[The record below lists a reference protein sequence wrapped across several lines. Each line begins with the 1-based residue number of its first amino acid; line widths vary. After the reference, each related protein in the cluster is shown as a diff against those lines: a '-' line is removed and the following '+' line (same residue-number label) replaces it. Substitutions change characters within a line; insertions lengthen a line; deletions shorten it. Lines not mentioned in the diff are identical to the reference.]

1 MTRQTRSRWSKA
13 ALTAAASALT
23 VIATAPMAMAQE
35 PASAATQREINIPAG
50 PLDDALITVSETFG
64 VIVIAPNELI
74 RGKTAPAVSGALNAE
89 QAIEASL
96 KGSNLD
102 LNRSESGAYV
112 IVQRTAQAAPA
123 RPTERIEPREPMVA
137 DTIVVTGTKQG
148 LTVQETTSS
157 VEIFDSERLEN
168 EALFTLNDALSRS
181 PNTSV
186 IGDSIAGINIRGINR
201 NGTNGAGQGEAIN
214 VFIDGVPVSGEG
226 LAGVTTIW
234 DTEQVEVLRGSQSTV
249 QGRNAIAG
257 AVVVESKKPGYEWE
271 GAARVRVAEFGTRQY
286 AGAISGP
293 IIEDQLAFRLSADY
307 QQTDGFITD
316 GFNGE
321 DDNFQE
327 NLTIRGR
334 ALIEPDAVD
343 GLSALFTVEY
353 SDRNFGLSQPTV
365 RAPSPSLMLGVDDVA
380 VDPDLFENFDPKNR
394 VSFDPFERETD
405 LETLKAIGDIAYD
418 FTDAIS
424 LKFIG
429 TYEDTESFSS
439 SAERQ
444 TNQFADLGN
453 FTDGDTKIYTAE
465 ARLHFDF
472 DKLSGLVGG
481 YYFKSEVSSV
491 PSRVLA
497 LSVGTPFIVTPA
509 DSVVAIEQT
518 IESEVENYA
527 FFTSWRY
534 EPNDKWDLD
543 FGFRFDREEFIT
555 VREVGSLTA
564 IPGDCS
570 ALVPGF
576 FVGSPEPIVTAPCA
590 DPLQFLIPPADPLQ
604 DNNFGVALPNGAV
617 TYNVNSDFSIFAGVR
632 RGYRAGG
639 TFLALGGDIE
649 AGDDLFQVVV
659 FDPEFLVS
667 YEAGWRSQW
676 LDGKFTLNGTAFFS
690 DYRDQQVSFTDAQGF
705 SVTANAGDT
714 VLYGLELSAD
724 YQATPN
730 WNIYGSLG
738 LLETDVREFVLAE
751 EIEDNPDT
759 PENEA
764 QGEINLAGNDLEQS
778 PAVSFTLGTSYRHD
792 SGLFGSISLNYRS
805 SAESDILNLG
815 PEELLNGLTER
826 VEPSALMNA
835 RVGYEI
841 GNFRLT
847 AFATNLLNEND
858 PENIRLGTSATLITP
873 GAPAPFPQ
881 FVARQPRTF
890 GVSLDASF

>member
-1 MTRQTRSRWSKA
+1 MGAVTTRKITIA
-13 ALTAAASALT
+13 ALTASASLAAL
-23 VIATAPMAMAQE
+23 APQ
-35 PASAATQREINIPAG
+35 PAFSQAAGGQSAAAQVENLSLPSQSLSQSVLAIGRQFNM
-50 PLDDALITVSETFG
+50 V
-64 VIVIAPNELI
+64 VIAPDPLV
-74 RGKTAPAVSGALNAE
+74 RGKTAPAISGVYTASEALDRALAGSGLDWRRSPTGE
-89 QAIEASL
+89 IVIAQREAARNRT
-96 KGSNLD
+96 SND
-102 LNRSESGAYV
+102 
-112 IVQRTAQAAPA
+112 
-123 RPTERIEPREPMVA
+123 RPPVVMDSI
-137 DTIVVTGTKQG
+137 IVTGTKQN
-148 LTVQETTSS
+148 LSVQETTNS

-168 EALFTLNDALSRS
+168 EALFTLNEALSRS
-181 PNTSV
+181 PNTSI

-214 VFIDGVPVSGEG
+214 VFIDGVPVSGDG

-249 QGRNAIAG
+249 KGRNAIAG
-257 AVVVESKKPGYEWE
+257 AVVVESKKPGYEWK
-271 GAARVRVAEFGTRQY
+271 GAARVRIADFGTRQY

-293 IIEDQLAFRLSADY
+293 IVEDQLAFRLSADY
-307 QQTDGFITD
+307 QETDGFITD
-316 GFNGE
+316 GFSGE

-334 ALIEPDAVD
+334 ALIEPDAID

-365 RAPSPSLMLGVDDVA
+365 RAPSLSLLVGADDVA
-380 VDPDLFENFDPKNR
+380 VDPDLFENFDPQNR

-405 LETLKAIGDIAYD
+405 LETIKAIGDIAYD

-439 SAERQ
+439 GAERR

-491 PSRVLA
+491 PSRALA
-497 LSVGTPFIVTPA
+497 LGVGTPFVLTPA
-509 DSVVAIEQT
+509 DSVVVIEQT
-518 IESEVENYA
+518 IESDVENYA

-534 EPNDKWDLD
+534 EPNEKWDLD
-543 FGFRFDREEFIT
+543 FGFRFDREEFIIA
-555 VREVGSLTA
+555 REVGSLRA

-604 DNNFGVALPNGAV
+604 DNNFGVALPSGAV
-617 TYNVNSDFSIFAGVR
+617 TYNINSDVSVFAGVR

-639 TFLALGGDIE
+639 TFLSLGGDIE
-649 AGDDLFQVVV
+649 AGDDLFQIVV

-676 LDGKFTLNGTAFFS
+676 LDGKLTLNGTAFFS
-690 DYRDQQVSFTDAQGF
+690 DYKNQQVSFTDERGF
-705 SVTANAGDT
+705 NITANAGDT

-738 LLETDVREFVLAE
+738 LLETDVREFILQ
-751 EIEDNPDT
+751 EDDPDT
-759 PENEA
+759 PEDET
-764 QGEINLAGNDLEQS
+764 IDLAGNDLEQS

-805 SAESDILNLG
+805 SAESEILNLG

-826 VEPSALMNA
+826 VEPAALMNA

-858 PENIRLGTSATLITP
+858 PENIRLGTSDTVITP
-873 GAPAPFPQ
+873 GVLAPFPQ

-890 GVSLDASF
+890 GISLDAAF